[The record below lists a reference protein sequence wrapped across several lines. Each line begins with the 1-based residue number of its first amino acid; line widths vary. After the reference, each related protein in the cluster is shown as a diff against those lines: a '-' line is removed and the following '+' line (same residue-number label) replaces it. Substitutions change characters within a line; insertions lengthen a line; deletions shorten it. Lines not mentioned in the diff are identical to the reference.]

1 MDQPRVI
8 WALKN
13 GEVNEVQGVLKT
25 GEDVNQSLEGRKPLH
40 YAADFGQVDMIKYL
54 LHKGADVNAT
64 DKHGLTPLMYACFE
78 DHKECAKILL
88 EKVGATISL
97 FINEYASPVSFTLCL
112 LTCQTVHSEC

>member
-1 MDQPRVI
+1 MCIIVVTSRKTTDFC
-8 WALKN
+8 L
-13 GEVNEVQGVLKT
+13 VLSP
-25 GEDVNQSLEGRKPLH
+25 Q
-40 YAADFGQVDMIKYL
+40 
-54 LHKGADVNAT
+54 AT

>member
-88 EKVGATISL
+88 EKGADKHIKSPDGVSAFDCESDTIR
-97 FINEYASPVSFTLCL
+97 EL
-112 LTCQTVHSEC
+112 LKAAGPK